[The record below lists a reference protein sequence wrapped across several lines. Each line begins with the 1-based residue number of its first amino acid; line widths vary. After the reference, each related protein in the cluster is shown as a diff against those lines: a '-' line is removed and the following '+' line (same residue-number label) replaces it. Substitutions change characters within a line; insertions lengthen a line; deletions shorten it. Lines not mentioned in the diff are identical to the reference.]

1 MNHLS
6 DNIKFL
12 RIKNN
17 LTQKQLSECSGV
29 SQHSISD
36 IEKKEEPNPE
46 LQTLIALSNH
56 FGYSIDSMVNTDLSK
71 ETDLF
76 NLGIRK
82 PTSGQTEFSYF
93 EGHKYFVYFLSER
106 PSEKTFS
113 GTIEFDKHFDEEHL
127 FLHGTVKTGHNY
139 DVRMV
144 IEGTASVYLYGT
156 ERHLPRRFYMA
167 LFFPD
172 FRNDEKEYIGGL
184 GIVNRLDTR
193 KYHTGMKVALSQK
206 EIKDEDKLLEYLDV
220 GESKSRVWVTRD
232 DDLKFRDY
240 VAGL

>member
-1 MNHLS
+1 MNHLCE
-6 DNIKFL
+6 NIKYL
-12 RIKNN
+12 RNKNS

-36 IEKKEEPNPE
+36 IETKEDPNPG
-46 LQTLIALSNH
+46 LQTLSSLSTY
-56 FGYSIDSMVNTDLSK
+56 FGYSIDSLVNVDLSQ

-82 PTSGQTEFSYF
+82 PTSGKKEFAYF
-93 EGHKYFVYFLSER
+93 EGHKYFVYYLSER

-127 FLHGTVKTGHNY
+127 FLHGTVTTGHKY

-144 IEGTASVYLYGT
+144 IEGASSVYLYGT
-156 ERHLPRRFYMA
+156 ERNIPRRFYMA

-172 FRNDEKEYIGGL
+172 FRIDEKEYIGGL

-206 EIKDEDKLLEYLDV
+206 EIKDEDKLLEFLDV
-220 GESKSRVWVTRD
+220 GDSNSRVWVTRD

-240 VAGL
+240 VAKL